1 MGSSEASRPRNL
13 WRMSIDTKP
22 AGGKVFHGE
31 PHHAVAQLLEELQ
44 KAGIPL
50 GKAKAEA
57 RHG

>member
-1 MGSSEASRPRNL
+1 MKIFTPP
-13 WRMSIDTKP
+13 KP

-31 PHHAVAQLLEELQ
+31 ATHAVAQLLEELK

-57 RHG
+57 GHG

>member
-1 MGSSEASRPRNL
+1 MKIFTPP
-13 WRMSIDTKP
+13 KP

-31 PHHAVAQLLEELQ
+31 PPHAVAQLLEELQ

-57 RHG
+57 GHG